1 MSYYKFGE
9 NDVFHNIIKTYPKVE
24 FIIYK
29 TKVYYNK
36 EAVDGGVN
44 TSKVLHMP
52 EGHISLYEI
61 NVDRAKANLI
71 YPFLTKDG
79 SLSSFKTVTTSKF
92 NSDFL
97 YGDIISSSYP
107 LSASISRDHYAEN
120 ASRSRMTALKNTIN
134 FYKKLS
140 PQFKYSSSDRD
151 LGDVEVNLLSIP
163 SIFYGSSMKKGSI
176 DLKFYVT
183 GSLAAQARDINKNG
197 ELIQVGPTG
206 SVGSGSIVG
215 LALYNEGFLILTS
228 SAAIRAEHT
237 ENYPPVGSTNPK
249 WVNFATT
256 GSTSQNVANSSFMIN
271 FEGTNP
277 IPVLTLLA
285 HAPKGELNHSNN
297 YTFIKYSD
305 AAKTAATSSSR
316 YIENDL
322 VEIKNINSSSFA
334 DPTGSFEKHIY
345 ISKIGVYD
353 KDKNL
358 IGMAKLA
365 TPIRKREVDAFTFK
379 LKMDF

>member
-36 EAVDGGVN
+36 EIADAGIN
-44 TSKVLHMP
+44 SSRVLHIP
-52 EGHISLYEI
+52 EGHISLYEL
-61 NVDRAKANLI
+61 NVDRAKDNLI

-79 SLSSFKTVTTSKF
+79 SLSSFKTVTTSEF
-92 NSDFL
+92 NEDFL

-107 LSASISRDHYAEN
+107 LSASISRDHYAE
-120 ASRSRMTALKNTIN
+120 SSTRSRLTALKNTIN

-140 PQFKYSSSDRD
+140 PQFQYSSSARD
-151 LGDVEVNLLSIP
+151 LAVVEANLLSVP
-163 SIFYGSSMKKGSI
+163 SIFYGSSIKKGTI
-176 DLKFYVT
+176 DLKYFLT
-183 GSLAAQARDINKNG
+183 GSLVAHARDVNRNG

-206 SVGSGSIVG
+206 SAGSGSIVG
-215 LALYNEGFLILTS
+215 LALYNEGFLILTAS
-228 SAAIRAEHT
+228 SAIRAEHT
-237 ENYPPVGSTNPK
+237 ENYPPVGSGSPK
-249 WVNFATT
+249 WINFATT
-256 GSTSQNVANSSFMIN
+256 GSTSQNVANSSFMLN

-277 IPVLTLLA
+277 VPVLTLLA
-285 HAPKGELNHSNN
+285 HAPKGQLNHSNN

-316 YIENDL
+316 YIENDE

-334 DPTGSFEKHIY
+334 DPTGSFEKHVY

-358 IGMAKLA
+358 IGVAKLA
-365 TPIRKREVDAFTFK
+365 TPIRKREKDAFTFK